1 MNSKNRA
8 FSVCMS
14 VYRNDCVGDLRTAIR
29 SVFQQTRMPSEIILV
44 IDGPVSMAMQQA
56 IQSLQEE
63 ISILRVI
70 PLEQNMGHAV
80 ARQTGLEAA
89 CHELCAVMDA
99 DDIALPDRF
108 EKQLKAFEE
117 YPEVSVVGGL
127 IHEFIHEIDNV
138 VGIRIVP
145 EHNEDIKDYLK
156 SRCPMN
162 LVTVML
168 KKSDV
173 MAVGGYL
180 DWYCEE
186 DYYLWIRMTLAGCK
200 FYNIQ
205 ENLVNVRVGEEM
217 YQRRGGWRYFKSET
231 GIQRFMWKNKLIS
244 LPRFGYNVLI
254 RFMVQ
259 VVLPNG
265 LRGWVFRHFARK

>member
-1 MNSKNRA
+1 MNSKKNA

-14 VYRNDCVGDLRTAIR
+14 VYRNDCVGDLQTAIR
-29 SVFQQTRMPSEIILV
+29 SVFHQTRMPSEIILV
-44 IDGPVSMAMQQA
+44 IDGPVSTAMQQA
-56 IQSLQEE
+56 IQALREE

-99 DDIALPDRF
+99 DDIAVPDRF

-117 YPEVSVVGGL
+117 YSEVSVVGGL
-127 IHEFIHEIDNV
+127 IHEFISKTDNV
-138 VGIRIVP
+138 VGTRIVP
-145 EHNEDIKDYLK
+145 EYDADIKDYMK

-162 LVTVML
+162 FVTVML

-173 MAVGGYL
+173 VAVGGFL

-186 DYYLWIRMTLAGCK
+186 DYYLWIRMALAGCK

-217 YQRRGGWRYFKSET
+217 YQRRGGWRYFKSEA

-254 RFMVQ
+254 RFIVQ

-265 LRGWVFRHFARK
+265 LRGWVFRRFARK

>member
-29 SVFQQTRMPSEIILV
+29 SVFHQTRVPSEIILV
-44 IDGPVSMAMQQA
+44 IDGPVSTAMRQA
-56 IQSLQEE
+56 IQALQEE

-99 DDIALPDRF
+99 DDKAVPDRF

-117 YPEVSVVGGL
+117 YPEVSIVGGL
-127 IHEFIHEIDNV
+127 IYEF
-138 VGIRIVP
+138 VGEETNIVSIRTVP
-145 EHNEDIKDYLK
+145 ETDEAIKFCLRVK
-156 SRCPMN
+156 APMN
-162 LVTVML
+162 LMTVMF
-168 KKSDV
+168 KKSDILQ
-173 MAVGGYL
+173 VGGFL

-186 DYYLWIRMTLAGCK
+186 DYYLWIRMALAGYK

-217 YQRRGGWRYFKSET
+217 YQRRGGWRYFKSEA

-254 RFMVQ
+254 RFIVQ

-265 LRGWVFRHFARK
+265 LRGWVFRRFARK